1 MYKIKVSYQTGDSF
15 GTEDVEMTLDFDW
28 TDINVVTQNLKRIK
42 EHYEM
47 YQEMAE
53 SYHAPFK
60 EMKKKYGK
68 KDWFV
73 DNNGNSPAYEHLY
86 RNLEP
91 QLKKEQRRLS
101 KKKRY
106 SNNWYKQLHRVN
118 LIHEKIAK

>member
-73 DNNGNSPAYEHLY
+73 DNNGNTWDPAGTASRSLCLY
-86 RNLEP
+86 LDDGAKFNYSCPWCGYFETLYGAEIIGPFLE
-91 QLKKEQRRLS
+91 
-101 KKKRY
+101 
-106 SNNWYKQLHRVN
+106 V
-118 LIHEKIAK
+118 